1 MVKADASAFD
11 HSATV
16 VFDPET
22 ITDTATYAKP
32 VQHPTGI
39 RAVLVNG
46 QPVVEDGKLTGA
58 LPGRVLRHC

>member
-22 ITDTATYAKP
+22 TS
-32 VQHPTGI
+32 
-39 RAVLVNG
+39 
-46 QPVVEDGKLTGA
+46 VEDLTKA
-58 LPGRVLRHC
+58 LKKGGYKVESFQFLD